1 MSMNRR
7 SFIESS
13 ALGLAALAAGGR
25 NILNTLAQLRQR
37 NMRERFAALVAA
49 GYAAAA
55 KHPEPAP

>member
-1 MSMNRR
+1 MAKCRFVVDND
-7 SFIESS
+7 
-13 ALGLAALAAGGR
+13 GDLAALAAGGR